1 MTASYTTPLPARFA
15 LPPGDPKESR
25 SRTAWQDA
33 PDQQRQPAGILV
45 VEDDFLIAMQMET
58 TLRDAGFNVVG
69 TAATAEEAISLA
81 RETRPAL
88 AIMDI
93 RLASERDGIDA
104 ARQLFSEFKIRCIFA
119 TAHDD
124 VHTHERAEPF
134 APLGWL
140 AKPYTPA
147 SLVELVAK
155 ALLTM
160 NGPKQA

>member
-1 MTASYTTPLPARFA
+1 VTAGITTALPVRFA
-15 LPPGDPKESR
+15 LPPGDQNESR
-25 SRTAWQDA
+25 SEPAWEDA
-33 PDQQRQPAGILV
+33 RDQERKPAGILV

-69 TAATAEEAISLA
+69 TAATADEAISLA
-81 RETRPAL
+81 REARPAL
-88 AIMDI
+88 AVMDI
-93 RLASERDGIDA
+93 RLASERDGIDT
-104 ARQLFSEFKIRCIFA
+104 ARQLFSEFNIRCIFA

-124 VHTHERAEPF
+124 ADTHKRAEPL

-160 NGPKQA
+160 NRPKQA

>member
-1 MTASYTTPLPARFA
+1 MTGSCTTPLPARFA
-15 LPPGDPKESR
+15 LPPGEPNETR
-25 SRTAWQDA
+25 SGPEWKDA
-33 PDQQRQPAGILV
+33 PEHERQRAGILV

-58 TLRDAGFNVVG
+58 TLRDAGFDVVG
-69 TAATAEEAISLA
+69 TAATADDAISLA

-88 AIMDI
+88 AVMDI

-104 ARQLFSEFKIRCIFA
+104 ARQLFSEFNIRCIFA

-124 VHTHERAEPF
+124 VHTHARAEPF

-155 ALLTM
+155 ALATM
-160 NGPKQA
+160 NRPKQA